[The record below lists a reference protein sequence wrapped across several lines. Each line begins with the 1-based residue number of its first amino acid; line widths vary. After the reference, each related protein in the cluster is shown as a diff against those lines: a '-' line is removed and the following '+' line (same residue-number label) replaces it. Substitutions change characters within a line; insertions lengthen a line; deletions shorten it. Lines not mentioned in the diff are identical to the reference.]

1 MNHLRDTGRQAD
13 GAVQRLRSELREMNK
28 QRHAELQRFESMR
41 LSQQESS
48 GQEVQKIGKTLAQMR
63 SERDSFELQLSQKS
77 ARDGALEQRGKEL
90 ENMLGLCRQ
99 EMERGKAEVARV
111 RCSLRVVPPPSP
123 PVWSAGRRR
132 WRACGRSSLS
142 EPDRQTDR
150 LTD

>member
-1 MNHLRDTGRQAD
+1 
-13 GAVQRLRSELREMNK
+13 
-28 QRHAELQRFESMR
+28 
-41 LSQQESS
+41 
-48 GQEVQKIGKTLAQMR
+48 MR

-111 RCSLRVVPPPSP
+111 RRSLRVVSSPPPA
-123 PVWSAGRRR
+123 WSAGRRR
-132 WRACGRSSLS
+132 WRGCGRSSLS
-142 EPDRQTDR
+142 EPAC